1 MAGWYNFTI
10 LITEESC
17 IYIEGITDK
26 SLTGRD
32 RNGGLIMKNMT
43 ICVYGAASD
52 RIAPVFVTETE
63 KLGTEIARRHHRIIY
78 GGGASGI
85 MGACARGAAREG
97 GTVIG
102 VVPEFMDEFE
112 VINDNCTDIIRT
124 KTMSQRKDTMEDRAD
139 AFIIAPGGIGTFDEF
154 FQILTLTEL
163 GQKVAPI
170 VIYDIDGYYDD
181 LIAFMRKC
189 TEKGFIRPRA
199 MTLFRVCSTAA
210 EAVDAVEEMKRLEN
224 A

>member
-1 MAGWYNFTI
+1 
-10 LITEESC
+10 
-17 IYIEGITDK
+17 
-26 SLTGRD
+26 
-32 RNGGLIMKNMT
+32 MKNMT

-78 GGGASGI
+78 GGGASGV

-154 FQILTLTEL
+154 FQILTLVEL
-163 GQKVAPI
+163 GQKDAPI
-170 VIYDIDGYYDD
+170 VLYNLNGYYDVMLD
-181 LIAFMRKC
+181 FMRTC
-189 TEKGFIRPRA
+189 TSMGFIRERA
-199 MTLFRVCSTAA
+199 LTLFRVCATAKDA
-210 EAVDAVEEMKRLEN
+210 LDAVEEMYGSRLQ
-224 A
+224 